1 MRNILPR
8 ECYSTVPST
17 GELIILKRG
26 KKGYFPTT
34 EDTGD
39 KLHNQKIAE
48 FNNHVRGIS
57 PAQVMAM
64 EVGSMC
70 GFDVPGADPQLYF
83 DEAKLVKTHPL
94 SLSAILYADDSLCEN
109 VAYEAGCVHEYQVA
123 GKTCFYLELAA
134 IPESMMGVDCDTILW
149 PDMVHGKPLV
159 PVSLKWQENGG
170 CEMTL
175 DHGAYTYTKEVNANY
190 QITAKIHV
198 GPVQY
203 ALGELSG
210 KFPAFVTWERTP
222 AHDRAGERD
231 YYWGHYFES
240 RKDAVKDLCTRAS
253 EKYEMLAEYR
263 KPSIRGRLAAAKA
276 AQAEKPAAQQHQKDK
291 EAR

>member
-1 MRNILPR
+1 MRNILPQS
-8 ECYSTVPST
+8 CYSTMPST

-26 KKGYFPTT
+26 KEGYFPTA

-39 KLHNQKIAE
+39 RLQNQKIAE

-57 PAQVMAM
+57 PAQVIAM

-70 GFDVPGADPQLYF
+70 GFDVPGADPQYYF
-83 DEAKLVKTHPL
+83 DEAKLIDTHSL
-94 SLSAILYADDSLCEN
+94 GLSAVLYADGSLHEN
-109 VAYEAGCVHEYQVA
+109 VGGCVHEYQIA
-123 GKTCFYLELAA
+123 GKTCFYLELAS

-175 DHGAYTYTKEVNANY
+175 DHGAFTYTKEVNANY
-190 QITAKIHV
+190 QITAKVHV

-203 ALGELSG
+203 ALGELDG

-222 AHDRAGERD
+222 SNGRGKERN

-240 RKDAVKDLCTRAS
+240 RKDAIKDLCTRAS
-253 EKYEMLAEYR
+253 EKFEMLAEYR

-276 AQAEKPAAQQHQKDK
+276 AQTEKPAAQ
-291 EAR
+291 

>member
-1 MRNILPR
+1 MRNILPH

-26 KKGYFPTT
+26 KKGYFQTA

-39 KLHNQKIAE
+39 KLQNQKIAE
-48 FNNHVRGIS
+48 FNNHIRGIS

-83 DEAKLVKTHPL
+83 DEAKLVSTHPL
-94 SLSAILYADDSLCEN
+94 GLSAVLYADDSLHEN
-109 VAYEAGCVHEYQVA
+109 EAGCVYEYQVA
-123 GKTCFYLELAA
+123 GKTCFYLEPAS

-149 PDMVHGKPLV
+149 PDMVHGKPLI

-175 DHGAYTYTKEVNANY
+175 ERGALTYTKEVNANY

-203 ALGELSG
+203 ALGELDG

-222 AHDRAGERD
+222 TNDRGGDRN
-231 YYWGHYFES
+231 YYWGHYYGS
-240 RKDAVKDLCTRAS
+240 RKDAIKDLCTRAS

-263 KPSIRGRLAAAKA
+263 KPSIRNRLAVAKA
-276 AQAEKPAAQQHQKDK
+276 AQAETPAAQQCQKDK
-291 EAR
+291 GAR

>member
-26 KKGYFPTT
+26 KKGYFQTT

-39 KLHNQKIAE
+39 KLQNQKIAE
-48 FNNHVRGIS
+48 FNNHIRGIS

-64 EVGSMC
+64 EVGSMF
-70 GFDVPGADPQLYF
+70 GFDVPGADPQYYF
-83 DEAKLVKTHPL
+83 DEAKLVSTHPL
-94 SLSAILYADDSLCEN
+94 GLSAVLYADDSLHEN
-109 VAYEAGCVHEYQVA
+109 VTGCVHEYQIA
-123 GKTCFYLELAA
+123 GETCFYLELAS
-134 IPESMMGVDCDTILW
+134 IPESMMGAGSDGILW

-159 PVSLKWQENGG
+159 PVSLKGLENGG

-175 DHGAYTYTKEVNANY
+175 ERGAIACNKEVNADY
-190 QITAKIHV
+190 QITAKVRV
-198 GPVQY
+198 GPVEY
-203 ALGELSG
+203 AMGEMDG
-210 KFPAFVTWERTP
+210 KIPFFVTWERTP
-222 AHDRAGERD
+222 ANDRGKQHN
-231 YYWGHYFES
+231 YYWGHYFGS
-240 RKDAVKDLCTRAS
+240 RKEAVQDLCTRAS

-276 AQAEKPAAQQHQKDK
+276 AQTEKPAAQQRQKDK